1 MLLQRELEAARE
13 LRDQVPEESR
23 CLMLPAVHAELWLE
37 YFAGHQY
44 NVFTPASLTA
54 DPVSPLSY
62 QLRLKWAMLRGR
74 Y

>member
-1 MLLQRELEAARE
+1 
-13 LRDQVPEESR
+13 
-23 CLMLPAVHAELWLE
+23 MLPAVHAELWLE